1 MIAGS
6 SSACGPLSNVQPRS
20 QKALSVHINRRAV
33 WLAIPVLL
41 GLTACVPNNVLPMP
55 PAPAPASAPAPVR
68 YANCDAVRAA
78 GAAPIYPG
86 QPGWDSKFDRD
97 NDGVGCE

>member
-1 MIAGS
+1 MSTTVA
-6 SSACGPLSNVQPRS
+6 
-20 QKALSVHINRRAV
+20 RRAV

-55 PAPAPASAPAPVR
+55 PAPAPASAPVR

-86 QPGWDSKFDRD
+86 QPGWDSKFDHD
-97 NDGVGCE
+97 DE